1 MGGSGRA
8 VATVMCAA
16 LALGATAAC
25 HSRQPSAPAQPAP
38 RAPELN
44 ALPATASIAWVRPS
58 VLITNASTEDD
69 ASVTL
74 GAVRQMRLDVETVL
88 KGEHWQVLE
97 TDTAQF
103 LATIALVKRTSF
115 QPERRVTAEMSPP
128 GRTCDATTGACRG
141 STTAARPRI
150 QTVSAPVTTE
160 QVVFVIVRRMDGAR
174 HVHVG
179 GFLNAAS
186 SGGLFA
192 KQVIGLLRAR

>member
-1 MGGSGRA
+1 MRVSGRL

-16 LALGATAAC
+16 LALGAGTAC
-25 HSRQPSAPAQPAP
+25 HPRQPSASALPAP
-38 RAPELN
+38 RAPQLTS
-44 ALPATASIAWVRPS
+44 LPASSSIAWVRPS
-58 VLITNASTEDD
+58 VLISNASSEDD

-88 KGEHWQVLE
+88 KGERWQVLE

-115 QPERRVTAEMSPP
+115 QPERRVTGEMSPA

-141 STTAARPRI
+141 STTAARPQI
-150 QTVSAPVTTE
+150 QTVSAPVTSE
-160 QVVFVIVRRMDGAR
+160 QVVFVIVRRTDGAR
-174 HVHVG
+174 HVHAG

-186 SGGLFA
+186 SGGLFV